1 MKSTEDQ
8 AVLLIYAFCA
18 LPWMGVNTAFLTG
31 FLYTIIY
38 IALNSRPDCR
48 FRRGLLTA
56 VYLAAAFFYPP
67 VLCFSPAVLYT
78 LLMYRSYAG
87 ILLVLLL
94 FLRQWHSFPDFY
106 PFFLIPGYAAAGL
119 LCYKTSVYQSLDSR
133 YRQTR
138 DDGTELALLLKEKNL
153 ALQENQNYEIY
164 TATLK
169 ERNRIAREIH
179 DHVGH
184 MLSRCILLT
193 GALKT
198 INKDAAVGESLEHL
212 EQTLHTAMDNIRS
225 SVHDLHDESI
235 NLREILE
242 NLTAAH
248 ASCPV
253 SLEYDI
259 GIDVPADVKYCL
271 IAIVKEALHNIS
283 RHSSAGQARV
293 TLREHPGLYQLSIE
307 DNGIPLA
314 QPEYTGMGL
323 VNMQERVRCL
333 NGTMQI
339 YTEQGFRI
347 FITLPKGNRK
357 DTAYEAHTH

>member
-8 AVLLIYAFCA
+8 AVLLIYAFGA
-18 LPWMGVNTAFLTG
+18 LPWMGVNTPFVAG

-38 IALNSRPDCR
+38 AVLSSRPDCPI
-48 FRRGLLTA
+48 RRGILTA
-56 VYLAAAFFYPP
+56 VYLAAAFFCPP

-78 LLMYRSYAG
+78 LLMCHSYAA
-87 ILLVLLL
+87 ILPILLL
-94 FLRQWHSFPDFY
+94 FLGQWHSFPDFY
-106 PFFLIPGYAAAGL
+106 PFFLIPGYATAGL
-119 LCYKTSVYQSLDSR
+119 LCYKTTVYQALDRR
-133 YRQTR
+133 YRQTK
-138 DDGTELALLLKEKNL
+138 DDGTELAILLKEKNL
-153 ALQENQNYEIY
+153 ALQENQNYKIY
-164 TATLK
+164 TATLQ

-198 INKDAAVGESLEHL
+198 INKDAAVGESLNHL

-242 NLTAAH
+242 GLAAAH
-248 ASCPV
+248 SSCPV
-253 SLEYDI
+253 DLDYDM
-259 GIDVPADVKYCL
+259 GFDVPADVKYCL

-283 RHSSAGQARV
+283 RHSSADQATV
-293 TLREHPGLYQLSIE
+293 TVREHPGLYQLSIE
-307 DNGIPLA
+307 DNGIPPA

-323 VNMQERVRCL
+323 ANMQDRVRCL
-333 NGTMQI
+333 HGTIQI

-347 FITLPKGNRK
+347 FITLPKENRK
-357 DTAYEAHTH
+357 DTAI